1 MAEVSKLLM
10 PENLVNPQK
19 LQKSNLGYKKVRT
32 CEGGRNSYNKNYREQ
47 NSSLNT

>member
-1 MAEVSKLLM
+1 M

-19 LQKSNLGYKKVRT
+19 LQKGKYPDKKVRT
-32 CEGGRNSYNKNYREQ
+32 CSRNIPYNDRYRGQ